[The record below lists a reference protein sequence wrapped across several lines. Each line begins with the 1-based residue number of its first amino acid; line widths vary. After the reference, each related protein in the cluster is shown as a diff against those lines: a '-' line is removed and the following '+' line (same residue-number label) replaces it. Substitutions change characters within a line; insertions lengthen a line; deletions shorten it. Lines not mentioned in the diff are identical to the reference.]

1 MNFGAFHIPTAI
13 ATALVV
19 IGAIA
24 VVWFVRK
31 QLA

>member
-19 IGAIA
+19 VGVIA
-24 VVWFVRK
+24 VGLYIK
-31 QLA
+31 KHL

>member
-19 IGAIA
+19 VGVVA
-24 VVWFVRK
+24 VVLYVRK
-31 QLA
+31 HL

>member
-19 IGAIA
+19 IGA
-24 VVWFVRK
+24 VVVVLYLK
-31 QLA
+31 KHL

>member
-19 IGAIA
+19 IGLIA
-24 VVWFVRK
+24 VALYVK
-31 QLA
+31 KHL